1 MCSRKCIYL
10 LIFIAITFTA
20 CQKEPVI
27 SNHDYKTLG
36 ISAHDFLSSSVYTS
50 LQIQISY
57 MPGFRPG
64 PQTIDSLTS
73 FLNTYLNKPQGIN
86 ISEKQIAA
94 SSKESLTLDEI
105 VEIEKKNRTVFT
117 NGNIITAHV
126 LITNG
131 RYVTNDVFAK
141 SYWNTSLCLFGKAI
155 NDNSGNVGQI
165 STSQLTTTLLEH
177 EFGHLLGLVGQG
189 TPMQAYHKDAANGAH
204 CDNRNCLM
212 YYNVE
217 TNNQGSI
224 TIPELDANCKS
235 DLKANGGK

>member
-1 MCSRKCIYL
+1 
-10 LIFIAITFTA
+10 
-20 CQKEPVI
+20 
-27 SNHDYKTLG
+27 
-36 ISAHDFLSSSVYTS
+36 
-50 LQIQISY
+50 
-57 MPGFRPG
+57 MPGFQPG

-131 RYVTNDVFAK
+131 GYVTNDVFAK

-217 TNNQGSI
+217 TNNPGSI